1 MSEKIVKVTNLS
13 KQYAKQILAVDNI
26 SFEVNKGEFFAF
38 LGPNGAGK
46 STTIN
51 ILCTILGGYIGEA
64 EICGYKLGKEND
76 KIQNSIGIVF
86 QDSVLDDRLTVR
98 ENFQARASLYNIF
111 GEEFNTRLGKIC
123 KYFDLDSLLN
133 RRFGTLSGGQ
143 KRRTDIARALLN
155 TPKLLFLDEP
165 TTGLDPQTR
174 NNVWKALKEIRQK
187 TGMTLF
193 LTTHYM
199 EETDL
204 ADHVAIIDDGKIVAS
219 GTPTQL
225 KDGYSFDTIKLY
237 YFDDEGKKTA
247 IKEELNK
254 NNINYETVNG
264 NFIIKTKDSLSFL
277 PLLNVLVKDLK
288 NIEIIKGD
296 MDSVFLNVTGKN
308 IREG

>member
-1 MSEKIVKVTNLS
+1 
-13 KQYAKQILAVDNI
+13 
-26 SFEVNKGEFFAF
+26 
-38 LGPNGAGK
+38 
-46 STTIN
+46 
-51 ILCTILGGYIGEA
+51 
-64 EICGYKLGKEND
+64 
-76 KIQNSIGIVF
+76 
-86 QDSVLDDRLTVR
+86 
-98 ENFQARASLYNIF
+98 
-111 GEEFNTRLGKIC
+111 
-123 KYFDLDSLLN
+123 
-133 RRFGTLSGGQ
+133 
-143 KRRTDIARALLN
+143 
-155 TPKLLFLDEP
+155 
-165 TTGLDPQTR
+165 
-174 NNVWKALKEIRQK
+174 
-187 TGMTLF
+187 
-193 LTTHYM
+193 M

>member
-1 MSEKIVKVTNLS
+1 M
-13 KQYAKQILAVDNI
+13 
-26 SFEVNKGEFFAF
+26 
-38 LGPNGAGK
+38 
-46 STTIN
+46 
-51 ILCTILGGYIGEA
+51 
-64 EICGYKLGKEND
+64 
-76 KIQNSIGIVF
+76 
-86 QDSVLDDRLTVR
+86 
-98 ENFQARASLYNIF
+98 
-111 GEEFNTRLGKIC
+111 
-123 KYFDLDSLLN
+123 LN